1 MPGRAS
7 ALCYDSANFGIPGP
21 SIRAEVVVAPI
32 LMSGNEAIARGA
44 WEASVA
50 VGVGYP
56 GTPSTEVLENFVR
69 YDGVHCE
76 WAPNEKVAAEVAG
89 GVSFGGRRAL
99 VTMKHVG
106 LNVAADALFT
116 QAYTGVTGGLVYLVA
131 DDPGMHSS
139 QNEQDTRN
147 LAAAAHVPVFEPSD
161 SQEALEF
168 MREAFAVSE
177 RFDVPVIVRMTTRV
191 SHAKSL
197 VEVGERADTVPVPYA
212 KDPQKYVMMPGMAR
226 MRRVDLDSRL
236 AALSAYAH
244 ECDANRIEMRDPSLG
259 IVTSGICYQYVRE
272 ALPEASILKLGFT
285 HPLADNLILDFSSK
299 VERIAVAEELGPY
312 LSLRLRVLGIEQVDT
327 GLPAIGELSP
337 VRIGRAFGSEV
348 PPVREP
354 IPDLPPRPPLLCPGC
369 PHRGV
374 FHALG
379 KMRAVVTGDIGCYTL
394 AALAPLKAM
403 DSCVCMGASIG
414 MAHGTALAGVDTGPI
429 VAVIGDSTFAHSGM
443 TGLLHMAYSGSTG
456 TVVVLDN
463 RTTAMTGHQGNPV
476 NGVAIGGGTAPAV
489 DLEALAR
496 ALGAGSVRTV
506 NPHDLAGTLEVL
518 KEEAAADHLSVV
530 IAKAP
535 CALITKD
542 HKDPYAVDEE
552 SCTKCGACI
561 RLGCP
566 AISKDETGRAVI
578 DTSLCVGCAQCVQ
591 VCRFDAIVQV
601 GPSCDLG
608 GAS

>member
-1 MPGRAS
+1 
-7 ALCYDSANFGIPGP
+7 
-21 SIRAEVVVAPI
+21 
-32 LMSGNEAIARGA
+32 MSGNEAVARGA
-44 WEASVA
+44 WEAAVA

-56 GTPSTEVLENFVR
+56 GTPSTEVLENLVR
-69 YDGVHCE
+69 YDDVHCE

-89 GVSFGGRRAL
+89 GVSVGGARAM

-106 LNVAADALFT
+106 LNVAADPLFT
-116 QAYTGVTGGLVYLVA
+116 QAYSGVTGGLVYLVA

-147 LAAAAHVPVFEPSD
+147 LATAARVPVFEPAD

-168 MREAFAVSE
+168 TKTAFEVSE

-197 VEVGERADTVPVPYA
+197 VETGERAEVALVPYE
-212 KDPQKYVMMPGMAR
+212 KRVQKYVMMPGMAR
-226 MRRVDLDSRL
+226 ARRVDLDSRVAGL
-236 AALSAYAH
+236 KAYS
-244 ECDANRIEMRDPSLG
+244 EESPANRIEMRDTSLG
-259 IVTSGICYQYVRE
+259 IVTSGIAYQYVRE
-272 ALPEASILKLGFT
+272 ALPEVSVLKLGFT
-285 HPLADNLILDFSSK
+285 HPLPDDLILDFISK
-299 VERIAVAEELGPY
+299 VERVAAVEELGPY
-312 LSLRLRVLGIEQVDT
+312 LSLRLRVLGIDQIET
-327 GLPAIGELSP
+327 GLPAMGELSP
-337 VRIGRAFGSEV
+337 VAVTRAFGGEAPALRAV
-348 PPVREP
+348 

-403 DSCVCMGASIG
+403 DSCICMGASIG
-414 MAHGTALAGVDTGPI
+414 MAHGAALAGVQAGPV

-443 TGLLHMAYSGSTG
+443 TGLLHLAYSGDSG

-476 NGVAIGGGTAPAV
+476 SGRSIAGDPAPAV
-489 DLEALAR
+489 DLEVLAR
-496 ALGAGSVRTV
+496 ALGAQSVRTV
-506 NPHDLAGTLEVL
+506 DPHDLAGTLAVL
-518 KEEAAADHLSVV
+518 KEETAADHLSVI

-535 CALITKD
+535 CALIVKER
-542 HKDPYAVDEE
+542 KQPYAVDEE
-552 SCTKCGACI
+552 SCTKCAACV

-566 AISKDETGRAVI
+566 AISRDDSGRAVI

-601 GPSCDLG
+601 GPSCDPG